1 MKQPFGKS
9 VSFAEKHRR
18 LLSLVGTKES
28 LAIMVQ
34 ADPDALAS
42 AMALRRLFWRRSRR
56 ITIFRINTVARP
68 DNRAFIHLLNIK
80 HHHIRQL
87 KKGEFTVWALIDS
100 QPSHHDI
107 FGRYAFDIIIDHH
120 PVSSSLN
127 APFIDIQPD
136 YGATATIMT
145 EYLKAAR
152 IRPSAQLATAL
163 FYGIKSDT
171 DDFTRET
178 HSRDVIVF
186 RYLYE
191 LANLNIVKK
200 IETSE
205 LTVKTLNTI
214 KTAAE
219 KLTFIGETAFV
230 HMGSVASA
238 DSLVIVADFLMKLS
252 EATWSVVSGTRN
264 NKLVV
269 IFRNAGF
276 RRNAGN
282 RAQAL
287 FGHIGNAGGHQSAA
301 RAEIPLARIAANG
314 AESQADYGAFVQ
326 EQLKRATQHTR

>member
-18 LLSLVGTKES
+18 LLGLVNTKDRV
-28 LAIMVQ
+28 AILVQ

-42 AMALRRLFWRRSRR
+42 AMALKRLFWRRARR
-56 ITIFRINTVARP
+56 IDIFRINKVARP

-80 HHHIRQL
+80 HHHVRHL
-87 KKGEFTVWALIDS
+87 KKGDFTVWALVDS
-100 QPSHHDI
+100 QPSHHEI
-107 FGRYAFDIIIDHH
+107 FGRYTFDIIIDHH
-120 PVSSSLN
+120 PVSGDRN
-127 APFIDIQPD
+127 TPFMDIQPD

-152 IRPSAQLATAL
+152 IRPSPELATAL

-178 HSRDVIVF
+178 HSRDIIVF

-191 LANLNIVKK
+191 LANLNIIKK
-200 IETSE
+200 IEASE
-205 LTVKTLNTI
+205 LTVKTLSTI

-219 KLTFIGETAFV
+219 KLTFVGETAFV

-252 EATWSVVSGTRN
+252 EATWSVVSGIRN

-276 RRNAGN
+276 RCNAGN
-282 RAQAL
+282 RARAL
-287 FGHIGNAGGHQSAA
+287 FGQMGNAGGHQSAA
-301 RAEIPLARIAANG
+301 RAEIPLARIAG
-314 AESQADYGAFVQ
+314 LGTDSHPDYGAFVQ
-326 EQLKRATQHTR
+326 EQLKRVDQDAT

>member
-18 LLSLVGTKES
+18 LLNLVRTKDS
-28 LAIMVQ
+28 IAILVQ

-42 AMALRRLFWRRSRR
+42 AMALKRLFWRRARR
-56 ITIFRINTVARP
+56 IEIFRINKVARP
-68 DNRAFIHLLNIK
+68 DNRAFIQLLNIK
-80 HHHIRQL
+80 HHHVRQL
-87 KKGEFTVWALIDS
+87 KKGEFTVWALVDS
-100 QPSHHDI
+100 QPSHHEI
-107 FGRYAFDIIIDHH
+107 FGRHTFDIIIDHH
-120 PVSSSLN
+120 PISDDLN

-136 YGATATIMT
+136 CGATATIMT
-145 EYLKAAR
+145 EYLKSAR
-152 IRPSAQLATAL
+152 IKPSSQLATAL

-171 DDFTRET
+171 DDFARET
-178 HSRDVIVF
+178 QSRDIIVF

-191 LANLNIVKK
+191 LANLNIIKK
-200 IETSE
+200 IEASE

-219 KLTFIGETAFV
+219 KLTFVGETAFV

-264 NKLVV
+264 DKLVV

-282 RAQAL
+282 RARAL
-287 FGHIGNAGGHQSAA
+287 FGQIGHAGGHQSAA
-301 RAEIPLARIAANG
+301 RAEIPLARIAAFG
-314 AESQADYGAFVQ
+314 AESHADYGAFVQ
-326 EQLKRATQHTR
+326 EQLKKADQHAK